1 MPEATFY
8 SLPEEADTALRQSF
22 ILRIIEKVQAQ
33 GLSLLLR
40 CQDRDEALG
49 MDELL
54 WGGRPESFI
63 AHALV
68 DEELGKPPPVL
79 ITWPQAR
86 QPVAAVLFNLASE
99 LPENLPPCRLL
110 LLVEGDASARARRR
124 EQWKWLKERHWQVLS
139 HALKAGT
146 A

>member
-8 SLPEEADTALRQSF
+8 SLPEAVDTALRQSY
-22 ILRIIEKVQAQ
+22 ILRIVEKTQAQ

-40 CQDRDEALG
+40 CQDRDEALR

-68 DEELGKPPPVL
+68 DEELGKAPPVL

-86 QPVAAVLFNLASE
+86 QTRAAVLFNLAE
-99 LPENLPPCRLL
+99 DLPPDLPPCRLL
-110 LLVEGDASARARRR
+110 LLVEGDAAMRARRR
-124 EQWKWLKERHWQVLS
+124 EQWKWLKAHHWHVLN
-139 HALKAGT
+139 HPLKAGT